1 MINDLVR
8 RALTSAEIPSIREPN
23 GYYREDNKRPDCIT
37 LIPWLCGKPL
47 LWDVTCTNTLA
58 QSYIR
63 LSSKKAG
70 EAARLREN
78 LKKSKYLTMETN
90 NNYYYF
96 VPIAVEI
103 MGPWGDDAK
112 KNNEIGEKIH
122 KITNE
127 LRATSY
133 LIQRITIVVQRGN
146 TASILETTQDSNNEK
161 LEEIFYIL

>member
-1 MINDLVR
+1 
-8 RALTSAEIPSIREPN
+8 
-23 GYYREDNKRPDCIT
+23 
-37 LIPWLCGKPL
+37 
-47 LWDVTCTNTLA
+47 
-58 QSYIR
+58 
-63 LSSKKAG
+63 
-70 EAARLREN
+70 
-78 LKKSKYLTMETN
+78 METN

-103 MGPWGDDAK
+103 MGPWGDDAKK

-133 LIQRITIVVQRGN
+133 LIQRITIAVQRGN
-146 TASILETTQDSNNEK
+146 AASILETTQDSNNEK